1 MTIHEGIFNR
11 NRIRDKPYTQKYIAS
26 LIGEKEGKKWLIEQG
41 YSVYLFA
48 FFEHTFNSLNDT
60 IERMKRRRKQEYMEK
75 DRLLVESLETQ
86 LKHVLGQ
93 DFETMKKFFLDF
105 SPRRIEIHKSTRE
118 RMRAERRYIQIG
130 GISPDFIVKKNDAFS
145 IVEVKANTS
154 KPTKHQK
161 MCFDMAKNYGFN
173 SMVLNVTVE
182 NRLVKEIRLLP
193 Y

>member
-1 MTIHEGIFNR
+1 
-11 NRIRDKPYTQKYIAS
+11 
-26 LIGEKEGKKWLIEQG
+26 
-41 YSVYLFA
+41 
-48 FFEHTFNSLNDT
+48 
-60 IERMKRRRKQEYMEK
+60 
-75 DRLLVESLETQ
+75 
-86 LKHVLGQ
+86 
-93 DFETMKKFFLDF
+93 
-105 SPRRIEIHKSTRE
+105 
-118 RMRAERRYIQIG
+118 MRAERRYIQIG